1 MERKYPMS
9 NVQIRKMTYDDIPLI
24 CKADND
30 ESESNIEYLK
40 NNLENQENKK
50 CSALLALFNN
60 QVAGYVFLYYQCKWG
75 GLKNQGL
82 PSVVDLI
89 VFEPY
94 RRKGIATALMDYAEK
109 EARNINSKIYLDVCL
124 NSEYGPAQCFY
135 IRRGYVPDGAGVYYE
150 QEVLGLNAP
159 CSNDDELT
167 LCLVKKLQ

>member
-1 MERKYPMS
+1 MS

-40 NNLENQENKK
+40 NNLDNQDNNK
-50 CSALLALFNN
+50 CSALLALYNN
-60 QVAGYVFLYYQCKWG
+60 QIAGYVFLYYECKWG

-89 VFEPY
+89 VFEAY
-94 RRKGIATALMDYAEK
+94 RRKGIATALMDFAER
-109 EARNINSKIYLDVCL
+109 EARSINSKIYLDVCL

-150 QEVLGLNAP
+150 QEVLSINSP
-159 CSNDDELT
+159 CFNDDELT
-167 LCLVKKLQ
+167 LCLVKKI

>member
-1 MERKYPMS
+1 MS

-40 NNLENQENKK
+40 NNLDNQDNNK
-50 CSALLALFNN
+50 CSALLALYNN
-60 QVAGYVFLYYQCKWG
+60 QIAGYVFLYYECKWG

-89 VFEPY
+89 VFEAY
-94 RRKGIATALMDYAEK
+94 RRKGIATALMDFAER
-109 EARNINSKIYLDVCL
+109 EARSINSKIYLDVCL

-150 QEVLGLNAP
+150 QEVISINSP
-159 CSNDDELT
+159 CFNDDELT
-167 LCLVKKLQ
+167 LCLVKKL

>member
-1 MERKYPMS
+1 MS

-40 NNLENQENKK
+40 NNLDNQDNNK
-50 CSALLALFNN
+50 CSALLALYNN
-60 QVAGYVFLYYQCKWG
+60 QIAGYVFLYYECKWG

-89 VFEPY
+89 VFEAY
-94 RRKGIATALMDYAEK
+94 RRKGIATALMDFAER
-109 EARNINSKIYLDVCL
+109 EARSINSKIYLDVCL

-150 QEVLGLNAP
+150 QEVLSLNSP
-159 CSNDDELT
+159 CINDDELT
-167 LCLVKKLQ
+167 LCLVKKL

>member
-1 MERKYPMS
+1 MS

-40 NNLENQENKK
+40 NNLDNQDNNK
-50 CSALLALFNN
+50 CSALLALYNN
-60 QVAGYVFLYYQCKWG
+60 QIAGYVFLYYECKWG

-89 VFEPY
+89 VFEAY
-94 RRKGIATALMDYAEK
+94 RRKGIATALMDFAER
-109 EARNINSKIYLDVCL
+109 EARSINSKIYLDVCL

-150 QEVLGLNAP
+150 QEVLSINSP
-159 CSNDDELT
+159 CFNDDELT
-167 LCLVKKLQ
+167 LCLVKKL

>member
-1 MERKYPMS
+1 MS

-40 NNLENQENKK
+40 NNLDNQDNNK
-50 CSALLALFNN
+50 CSALLALYNN
-60 QVAGYVFLYYQCKWG
+60 QIAGHVFLYYECKWG

-89 VFEPY
+89 VFEAY
-94 RRKGIATALMDYAEK
+94 RRKGIATVLMDFAER
-109 EARNINSKIYLDVCL
+109 EARSINSKIYLDVCL

-150 QEVLGLNAP
+150 QEVLSINSP
-159 CSNDDELT
+159 CFNDDELT
-167 LCLVKKLQ
+167 LCLVKKL